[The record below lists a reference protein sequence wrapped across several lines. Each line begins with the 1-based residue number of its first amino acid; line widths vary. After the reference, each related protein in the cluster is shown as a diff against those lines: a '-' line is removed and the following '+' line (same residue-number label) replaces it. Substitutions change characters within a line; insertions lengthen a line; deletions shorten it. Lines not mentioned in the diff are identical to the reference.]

1 MKCTACHTELTKKET
16 LYTEDKLP
24 YCINPYTCNDNHP
37 NSIKN
42 ILARQGAV
50 KLFTED
56 ELESVTF
63 HSLDVSAEMKERI
76 MKVATKP
83 QSIRLSKLEIAH
95 YLIELQEAK
104 EFSSLSECIRYCV
117 SETMKIHPIG
127 KMNQP
132 KLPEREFLNKHF
144 EVLPEPEEEPTPLEP
159 EVTQPK
165 EEEEF
170 TF

>member
-1 MKCTACHTELTKKET
+1 MKCYACQTELTKRET

-24 YCINPYTCNDNHP
+24 CCINPYTCNEEHP

-42 ILARQGAV
+42 VLARQGAV
-50 KLFTED
+50 RLLTED

-63 HSLDVSAEMKERI
+63 RSLDVSDEMKERI

-104 EFSSLSECIRYCV
+104 QFSSLSECIRFCV
-117 SETMKIHPIG
+117 STTMKYYPIDAAMKG
-127 KMNQP
+127 
-132 KLPEREFLNKHF
+132 LPVPGVEQEPTV
-144 EVLPEPEEEPTPLEP
+144 ETPTPIEPEIEIP
-159 EVTQPK
+159 E